1 MDNIIIIIG
10 IICAAAIISI
20 IVVIHL
26 IRKNKNNKYKKI
38 IDDLD
43 YQKNELDTSPVG
55 PELAKLQNYIN
66 NEKLEVMYNNWKD
79 RLDDIKD
86 VKIPKITDMLIEA
99 EYLLSKKDYKST
111 MYKIAKLEMEIY
123 KVRTTSEFLL
133 DEIKEVTNSEE
144 RNRGSITKQK
154 AEYRNLYLKFKETES
169 EYGEFSEKVEDEFQ
183 TIAKRFEDFETL
195 MENKEFTEVPKLLKI
210 ITDLLNHIG
219 VVVDELPSIVLIAEN
234 ILPKKI
240 KEISNIYNKMKEEG
254 YPLDYLNIEYN
265 IKEAESKISD
275 ILERAKVLNIEDSL
289 FDLKVLTEYF
299 EKLFTDFEKEKVI
312 KVDYEDAN
320 VTLKNKLNKTNK
332 LVEEIFK
339 QLDYLK
345 KMYNLSEEDI
355 QNFYEVKKEVDELN
369 NDYNTLLSHTSNG
382 QFAYSKLTDSI
393 DELFSRL
400 SKTDSKLENSLNV
413 LGNMHDDEMRA
424 RQQLTEVKELLKEAK
439 NKLRTY
445 NLPVIPNRYYTE
457 LREAKEAMSE
467 IVKELEK
474 KPITIDTL
482 NTRVD
487 TARDLA
493 IKLSG
498 KTKEMMH
505 MAKFAEMAI
514 VYGNRYRSKEKEL
527 DRNLTYAE
535 SLFYKGE
542 YKKSLELTI
551 NSLNKIEPGIYE
563 KLLELSERKANWYK
577 YNWTIKIKG
586 LDELISFA
594 LDFLNFYNMCQLV
607 LVN

>member
-1 MDNIIIIIG
+1 MENIIIIVG
-10 IICAAAIISI
+10 IIAAAAIISI
-20 IVVIHL
+20 ILVLHL
-26 IRKNKNNKYKKI
+26 MRKSKRNKYKKI
-38 IDDLD
+38 IDNLD

-55 PELAKLQNYIN
+55 PELAKIQNYVN
-66 NEKLEVMYNNWKD
+66 NEKLEVMYNNWKE
-79 RLDDIKD
+79 RLDDIKET
-86 VKIPKITDMLIEA
+86 KIPKITDMLIEA

-133 DEIKEVTNSEE
+133 DEIKEVTYSEE

-154 AEYRNLYLKFKETES
+154 AHYRELYLKFKETES
-169 EYGEFSEKVEDEFQ
+169 EYGEYKEAVENEFK

-195 MENKEFTEVPKLLKI
+195 MERKELTEVPTILNIINDLLK
-210 ITDLLNHIG
+210 HME
-219 VVVDELPSIVLIAEN
+219 VVIDELPSIVLIGQN

-240 KEISNIYNKMKEEG
+240 EEISNIYNKMNSEG

-265 IKEAESKISD
+265 IEEAKKKISD
-275 ILERAKVLNIEDSL
+275 ILNRAKVLNLEDSL

-320 VTLKNKLNKTNK
+320 KTLKNKLDKTNT

-345 KMYNLSEEDI
+345 KMYSLSEEDI
-355 QNFYEVKKEVDELN
+355 QNFNEVKKEVDELN
-369 NDYNTLLSHTSNG
+369 DDYNTLISHTNN
-382 QFAYSKLTDSI
+382 QNFAYSKLTDSI
-393 DELFSRL
+393 DELFVRL
-400 SKTDSKLENSLNV
+400 SKTESKLDNSLNV

-424 RQQLTEVKELLKEAK
+424 RQQLTEVRDLLKEAQ
-439 NKLRTY
+439 NQIRTY
-445 NLPVIPNRYYTE
+445 NLPVIPNQYYVE
-457 LREAKEAMSE
+457 LREAKEAMGE

-474 KPITIDTL
+474 KPITIDVL

-493 IKLSG
+493 LKLSG
-498 KTKEMMH
+498 KTKEMMQ

-514 VYGNRYRSKEKEL
+514 VYGNRYRSKEKDL
-527 DRNLTYAE
+527 DRNLNYSE

-563 KLLELSERKANWYK
+563 KLLNLSDKK
-577 YNWTIKIKG
+577 
-586 LDELISFA
+586 
-594 LDFLNFYNMCQLV
+594 Q
-607 LVN
+607 